1 MSGLSKHG
9 LLSYRSCAAS
19 IEVGAATKR
28 VVDKAKGS
36 WRFLARM
43 PRSANYSG
51 FGAWVKAALAER
63 QFLAPIEWMHRG
75 DHARLS
81 EADDDRNE
89 TGMGSGFRRTAGG
102 QSGARS
108 VRQCHELQSATLR
121 ALCFDMI
128 GTASAMAHFASTGS
142 AGSGTAMI
150 GSSVAGS
157 CKTRF
162 APASAASAIAA
173 WPSAVGWMAP
183 P

>member
-28 VVDKAKGS
+28 VVSTRGS

-142 AGSGTAMI
+142 AG
-150 GSSVAGS
+150 
-157 CKTRF
+157 
-162 APASAASAIAA
+162 
-173 WPSAVGWMAP
+173 
-183 P
+183 